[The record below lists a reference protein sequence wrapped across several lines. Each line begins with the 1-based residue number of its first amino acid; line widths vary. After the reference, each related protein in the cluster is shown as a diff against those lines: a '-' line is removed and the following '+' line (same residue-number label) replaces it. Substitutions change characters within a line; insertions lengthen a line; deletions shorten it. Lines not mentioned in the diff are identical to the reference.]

1 MIISFNKH
9 INTVA
14 VKILMGYKL
23 SNIITANR
31 LMVGYIYHYCTTFK
45 FIKLLV
51 SSKSNR
57 VQKCAGESNTN
68 LRGD

>member
-1 MIISFNKH
+1 
-9 INTVA
+9 
-14 VKILMGYKL
+14 MGYKL